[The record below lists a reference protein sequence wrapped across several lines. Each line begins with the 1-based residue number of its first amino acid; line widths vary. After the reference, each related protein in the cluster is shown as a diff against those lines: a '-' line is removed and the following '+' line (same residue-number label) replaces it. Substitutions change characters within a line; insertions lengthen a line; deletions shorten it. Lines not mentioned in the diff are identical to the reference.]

1 METRTRKAL
10 GCFVLLAYI
19 AIYAMLAASL
29 GVALVPIF
37 PTWAQLIFYAIAGI
51 VWIFPLKPLFGWMNR
66 GTK

>member
-1 METRTRKAL
+1 METRTRKAF

-29 GVALVPIF
+29 GVALVPLV

-51 VWIFPLKPLFGWMNR
+51 IWIFPLKPLFAWMNR